1 MVGIAQDGTDE
12 LLEMYRRGSETANSY
27 RAAGVAKMIPRVIE
41 ARHTV
46 DYRVWL
52 RFHDGLEGE
61 IDLADVLWG
70 PVFEPLKSVDE
81 FAKLYVEPEWH
92 TLAWPSGADLAP

>member
-1 MVGIAQDGTDE
+1 LAPW
-12 LLEMYRRGSETANSY
+12 SS
-27 RAAGVAKMIPRVIE
+27 KMIPRVTE
-41 ARHTV
+41 ARHTA

-81 FAKLYVEPEWH
+81 FSKLYIEPEWH
-92 TLAWPSGADLAP
+92 TLAWPNGADLAPESLYGRLKVALAKNQAAE